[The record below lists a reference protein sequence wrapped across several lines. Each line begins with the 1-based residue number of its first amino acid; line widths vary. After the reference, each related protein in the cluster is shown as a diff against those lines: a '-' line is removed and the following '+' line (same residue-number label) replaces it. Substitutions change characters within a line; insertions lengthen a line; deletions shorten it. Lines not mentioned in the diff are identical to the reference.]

1 MNQMKRGV
9 KAAEVLDAKM
19 PRCEDAKSV
28 SEKVTKLLRHYGTK
42 IVSGIKDDRSQYDK
56 KSETEIV
63 AISRHSEGN
72 NNFLPKN
79 LVITNTD
86 VYPSKTLSKN
96 VTFSHLFLGRVLI
109 EGRLMLQEVA
119 HDNNFNSSETDHA
132 SMPLRIF
139 ASKSVSN
146 LIQLQGKKNSLTET
160 NLFTHS
166 PIHLFTLKRVAF
178 TLAEVLITLGIIG
191 VVAAL
196 TLPTV
201 IQNYRKQETVA
212 QLQKTYSTVNQALLQ
227 SIAENG
233 DYINFDNANDDIGDE
248 AFFKKY
254 WLPYFKG
261 ATICNEQNRCGYVE
275 RGLLPSTFYCL
286 NGILANGAG
295 VSGNPLYITAIHYG
309 RSTIMLPDGS
319 VVIYFNGYGDNNQER
334 LNTSWV
340 LIDVNGGKEP
350 NTYGKDVFFF
360 DRNEKGAIV
369 PRCKNLTT
377 EQVNS
382 DCSKTGTGECC
393 AQKIIN
399 DGWKINY

>member
-1 MNQMKRGV
+1 MNQMKRGE
-9 KAAEVLDAKM
+9 KAAEVL
-19 PRCEDAKSV
+19 
-28 SEKVTKLLRHYGTK
+28 
-42 IVSGIKDDRSQYDK
+42 KDDKAIKREDDK
-56 KSETEIV
+56 CETEIV
-63 AISRHSEGN
+63 AISRHSERERRN
-72 NNFLPKN
+72 PADKAAF
-79 LVITNTD
+79 
-86 VYPSKTLSKN
+86 TLA
-96 VTFSHLFLGRVLI
+96 
-109 EGRLMLQEVA
+109 EGATHVA
-119 HDNNFNSSETDHA
+119 HCD
-132 SMPLRIF
+132 
-139 ASKSVSN
+139 KSR
-146 LIQLQGKKNSLTET
+146 
-160 NLFTHS
+160 
-166 PIHLFTLKRVAF
+166 RVAF

-233 DYINFDNANDDIGDE
+233 DYINFDNATDDIGDE

-261 ATICNEQNRCGYVE
+261 ATICNEQNLCGYRE

-369 PRCKNLTT
+369 PRCKNLTK

>member
-9 KAAEVLDAKM
+9 KAAKQLGSGATHVALCNKIGPYFRHWCKVLAAK
-19 PRCEDAKSV
+19 RNC
-28 SEKVTKLLRHYGTK
+28 
-42 IVSGIKDDRSQYDK
+42 
-56 KSETEIV
+56 
-63 AISRHSEGN
+63 HSEGN
-72 NNFLPKN
+72 NNFIPKN

-86 VYPSKTLSKN
+86 VYPSKST
-96 VTFSHLFLGRVLI
+96 LI
-109 EGRLMLQEVA
+109 EGRLMLQEVV
-119 HDNNFNSSETDHA
+119 HNNNFNSPETDHA

-139 ASKSVSN
+139 ASKSVSCRHSVLKLLLARN
-146 LIQLQGKKNSLTET
+146 CHSYCCRRYEFRSSLPELATRPQFRNADLHLAAWLPSRLAAKKA
-160 NLFTHS
+160 
-166 PIHLFTLKRVAF
+166 AF

-191 VVAAL
+191 IVAAL

-261 ATICNEQNRCGYVE
+261 ATICNKQNLCGYVE

-286 NGILANGAG
+286 NGILANGTG

>member
-9 KAAEVLDAKM
+9 KAAKQLGSGATHVALCNKIGPYFRHWCKVLAAK
-19 PRCEDAKSV
+19 RNC
-28 SEKVTKLLRHYGTK
+28 
-42 IVSGIKDDRSQYDK
+42 
-56 KSETEIV
+56 
-63 AISRHSEGN
+63 HSEGS
-72 NNFLPKN
+72 NNFIPKN

-86 VYPSKTLSKN
+86 VYPSKS
-96 VTFSHLFLGRVLI
+96 SLI
-109 EGRLMLQEVA
+109 EGRLMLQEVV
-119 HDNNFNSSETDHA
+119 HNNNFNSPETDHA

-139 ASKSVSN
+139 ASKN
-146 LIQLQGKKNSLTET
+146 LAAWLPSRLA
-160 NLFTHS
+160 
-166 PIHLFTLKRVAF
+166 AF

-261 ATICNEQNRCGYVE
+261 ATICNEQNRCGY
-275 RGLLPSTFYCL
+275 GIMGTLSSTFYFL
-286 NGILANGAG
+286 NGILASGAG

-319 VVIYFNGYGDNNQER
+319 VVIYFNGFGDNNQAR